1 MKKLK
6 QILSNKNTVTLIAA
20 VLIVVVLYFFYNW
33 RVSQATSPIRVPY
46 AIQEIAPRTEIK
58 KEMIGYI
65 EIPQSA
71 MKGNVLTNENTQI
84 LGMYTNINTTIPLG
98 SLFYRSQVVRREEL
112 PDSFLVDIEEGYV
125 AYNFDVNIKST
136 YGNSMYPGNYV
147 DVYFKGVDDTGKLM
161 IGKLIENVK
170 ILAVKDSAG
179 RHVFETTT
187 EERTPSQIIFAVTN
201 EIHMLLRKAEYIRNA
216 EIILV
221 PINSKP
227 LTDSGEEI
235 TINVTSETIKE
246 YINSKA
252 TEVDDTTE
260 DTDDT
265 ETNENVEDN
274 TNPETTE

>member
-46 AIQEIAPRTEIK
+46 AVQEIPPRVEIK

-84 LGMYTNINTTIPLG
+84 LGMYTNNNATIPAG
-98 SLFYRSQVVRREEL
+98 SLFYRSQVVRKEDL
-112 PDSFLVDIEEGYV
+112 PDSFLINIEEGYV
-125 AYNFDVNIKST
+125 AYNFDVSIKST

-147 DVYFKGVDDTGKLM
+147 DVYFKGIDDDGKLM
-161 IGKLIENVK
+161 IGKLVENVK

-179 RHVFETTT
+179 RHVFENTT
-187 EERTPSQIIFAVTN
+187 EDRTPSQIIFAVTD
-201 EIHMLLRKAEYIRNA
+201 EIHLLLRKAEYIRNA

-221 PINSKP
+221 PINTKP
-227 LTDSGEEI
+227 KTDNGEELN
-235 TINVTSETIKE
+235 INVTNEKIRE
-246 YINSKA
+246 YINDKSA
-252 TEVDDTTE
+252 MVDEDIIDDTTSDME
-260 DTDDT
+260 NSDT
-265 ETNENVEDN
+265 ET
-274 TNPETTE
+274 TE